1 MSTIAQTS
9 TGSIGL
15 RHRISA
21 VLNDPDFVA
30 VAVFSGVGLLVSAL
44 GLLAS
49 FYFMGHFPSLVDDA
63 ASLAPYL

>member
-1 MSTIAQTS
+1 MSTITQTS
-9 TGSIGL
+9 TGFVGR

-21 VLNDPDFVA
+21 VLSDSDFA
-30 VAVFSGVGLLVSAL
+30 AIAVFSAL

-49 FYFMGHFPSLVDDA
+49 FYFVSHFPSLVDDA